1 MLLLSLSYSRKADET
16 NVLTNVKCKVL
27 QKRWGLTIKYTINI
41 MMPITT
47 KMIED
52 VMQGSEREAE
62 NWNKECQSFNQHRF
76 RVLIVYFFIMTM
88 KILINTK
95 KLPDTVI
102 DNSLNKN

>member
-1 MLLLSLSYSRKADET
+1 MQWTQDIYET

-47 KMIED
+47 KMMMIED

-62 NWNKECQSFNQHRF
+62 NWNKECQSFNQRRF
-76 RVLIVYFFIMTM
+76 RVLIVYFFYHDDESF
-88 KILINTK
+88 NQH
-95 KLPDTVI
+95 
-102 DNSLNKN
+102 

>member
-1 MLLLSLSYSRKADET
+1 MQWTQDIYET

-41 MMPITT
+41 MMQITT
-47 KMIED
+47 KMMMIED

-88 KILINTK
+88 KVLINTK
-95 KLPDTVI
+95 KLPDIVI